1 MHFIVFN
8 NKKGFFFSTQ
18 YWHLAN
24 CEYEISESHKSVQSW
39 LLYSVHNKLKKAN
52 QTYNFRATCNSMEES
67 TAAIMHIL
75 IYFFVLTS
83 VITKR
88 IWQDILITQKAAIR
102 NSKSGCSKVIAILS
116 SDAWYLGKMKDHPLG
131 LRESSNSNVL
141 LKGRLNGEIPF
152 LMALH

>member
-8 NKKGFFFSTQ
+8 NKKGFFSVPSTDIWQ
-18 YWHLAN
+18 TVN
-24 CEYEISESHKSVQSW
+24 MKS
-39 LLYSVHNKLKKAN
+39 LRATNLCNHDCYILYTTNLKKAN